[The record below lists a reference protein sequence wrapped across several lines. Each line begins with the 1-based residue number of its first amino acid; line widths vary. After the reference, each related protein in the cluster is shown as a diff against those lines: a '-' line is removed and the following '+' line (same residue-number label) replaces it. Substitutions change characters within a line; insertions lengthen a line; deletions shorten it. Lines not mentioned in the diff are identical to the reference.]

1 MFKSILNKLTNYQ
14 QVPFDHNLFNLVL
27 FLGVMIGLSSIPVNI
42 IAGVNLLTHLVNL
55 IVLLIYGAMYYYSR
69 FRNMYEPLIVPLVI
83 VTIIFLDVLWLTAGG
98 MDSPMIFYVFLST
111 TCFIIFAKP
120 HQVRIVSVLA
130 LANLSMLLLIEWKTD
145 FVMPYPDE
153 SVRFLDF
160 GISSIVALVLMIGLI
175 GSLKFNYDLERQR
188 VIERNQRIE
197 TLLRELH
204 HRVKNNLQV
213 ISSLLGLQSNRLENV
228 AAQRAVNEGKERIR
242 TMSLIHQKLYQY
254 DDVTALNI
262 KDYIESLV
270 VEIATSYGYLD
281 KSEIRMDIPNM
292 SMDADTALPLGLII
306 NELVTNAFKYA
317 YNEENIP
324 LLSVSLISTQDGHF
338 RLIVFDNGDGLP
350 EQFDVSRANSFGF
363 KLVQLLVK
371 QLQGHLNI
379 TNQQGAY
386 FEINF

>member
-1 MFKSILNKLTNYQ
+1 M
-14 QVPFDHNLFNLVL
+14 L
-27 FLGVMIGLSSIPVNI
+27 FLGILIGLSSIPVNI
-42 IAGVNLLTHLVNL
+42 VAGVNFLTHLVNL
-55 IVLLIYGAMYYYSR
+55 IVLLIYGTMYYYSR
-69 FRNMYEPLIVPLVI
+69 FRNTYEPLIVPLVI

-120 HQVRIVSVLA
+120 HQVRVVSLLA
-130 LANLSMLLLIEWKTD
+130 LANLSMMLLVEWKTD

-153 SVRFLDF
+153 SVRFLDL
-160 GISSIVALVLMIGLI
+160 GISSVVALGLMIGLI
-175 GSLKFNYDLERQR
+175 SSLKYNYDLERER
-188 VIERNQRIE
+188 VTERNLRIE

-228 AAQRAVNEGKERIR
+228 AAQKAVNEGKERIR

-262 KDYIESLV
+262 KDYVESLV
-270 VEIATSYGYLD
+270 MELSISYD
-281 KSEIRMDIPNM
+281 FTEKSELIIEVPDIN
-292 SMDADTALPLGLII
+292 MDADTALPIGLII

-317 YNEENIP
+317 FDDRQ
-324 LLSVSLISTQDGHF
+324 LASLAVKLQTEDQKNY
-338 RLIVFDNGDGLP
+338 RLIIGDNGKGLP
-350 EQFDVSRANSFGF
+350 EGFDLSRVDSFGL

-371 QLQGHLNI
+371 QLNGSLI
-379 TNQQGAY
+379 INQNNGLH
-386 FEINF
+386 FEIAFLIPSKK